1 MGGQQRLVARDD
13 LADLVKVA
21 GRLEHLVHVVVVL
34 LVSLNVPDQ
43 LRLVRQQLLRLRRQS
58 EFVYTRCHRNTSW
71 TRLVYGPPGTS
82 LTLPYLRDSF
92 CIFCF
97 VVRSSST
104 E

>member
-1 MGGQQRLVARDD
+1 MITIHVAPQSAVSSGTYVVGGQQRLVARND

-58 EFVYTRCHRNTSW
+58 EFIYRVSQ
-71 TRLVYGPPGTS
+71 
-82 LTLPYLRDSF
+82 
-92 CIFCF
+92 
-97 VVRSSST
+97 SSD
-104 E
+104 